1 MGKVEKNA
9 GKYNRRIEVYQVTKG
24 KDAAGFPADVEKPS
38 LVLTVYAEVKTT
50 RGFTLIMNNTDY
62 EKALTRFTIRYP
74 KTVITYDML
83 IKYSGKTYS
92 IEYINNV
99 DEANEELEL
108 QCKEVVQIG
117 KV

>member
-1 MGKVEKNA
+1 MRNA
-9 GKYNRRIEVYQVTKG
+9 GKYNKRIQIYQVTKG
-24 KDAAGFPADVEKPS
+24 KDAAGFPADVET

-50 RGFTLIMNNTDY
+50 KGFTLIVNNTDF

-74 KTVITYDML
+74 KTVITYDM
-83 IKYSGKTYS
+83 IVKYRSKSYS

-108 QCKEVVQIG
+108 QCKEITH
-117 KV
+117 